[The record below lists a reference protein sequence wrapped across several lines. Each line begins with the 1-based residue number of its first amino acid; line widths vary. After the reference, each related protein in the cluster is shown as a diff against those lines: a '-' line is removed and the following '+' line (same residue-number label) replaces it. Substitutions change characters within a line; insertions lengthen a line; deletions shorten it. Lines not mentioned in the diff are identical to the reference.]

1 MPHFTTVPA
10 LRLVLSPRALLLNI
24 VFRRRKPLLGNQG
37 LLPLH
42 FGCECAKCFF
52 TAVHQHLL
60 LLKQKSLQ
68 ITEFEICQPLSNG
81 QTRNKALVASRQ
93 TPQHRSDQFCIRN
106 LLSNITQLV
115 LDDFDLLKMIH
126 HRSLQFHTV

>member
-1 MPHFTTVPA
+1 MPHFSTVPA
-10 LRLVLSPRALLLNI
+10 LQLVLSPRALLLNI
-24 VFRRRKPLLGNQG
+24 VFRRSKPLLGNQG

-42 FGCECAKCFF
+42 SSCECARCFF
-52 TAVHQHLL
+52 NAVHQHLL

-68 ITEFEICQPLSNG
+68 ITEFEICQPLSND
-81 QTRNKALVASRQ
+81 QTRNKALVAGRQ
-93 TPQHRSDQFCIRN
+93 APQHRSDQFYIHN

-126 HRSLQFHTV
+126 HQSLQFHDV

>member
-1 MPHFTTVPA
+1 MLRFSTVPA

-24 VFRRRKPLLGNQG
+24 VFRWSKPLLGNQG

-42 FGCECAKCFF
+42 SGRECTRCFF

-68 ITEFEICQPLSNG
+68 IIEFQIC
-81 QTRNKALVASRQ
+81 
-93 TPQHRSDQFCIRN
+93 
-106 LLSNITQLV
+106 
-115 LDDFDLLKMIH
+115 
-126 HRSLQFHTV
+126 